1 MNRVYPFL
9 LTVAVL
15 LAACENESGFTG
27 LANQPP
33 VGGSGPGGIDATNAK
48 QAARVAYAATVQSMG
63 TGQRVGNSG
72 IASSP
77 ANGFQKPAVQRSASG
92 LLTRFIQKVPLGP
105 DTYDCGVAGTTTISG
120 DLADLFTLTAGDT
133 INMDAVDCDDGL
145 GEVIN
150 GRMELTVVSFTGDLL
165 LGGPYTLSMGVVLI
179 DFEVATALDTVVSN
193 GDSTV
198 TIDTTGDP
206 LIVMSISGTSLTNQ
220 SLTST
225 ETLSG
230 FATTQTVDLSVAP
243 EPYTL
248 TAMGSIAT
256 TQLTLSID
264 YTTPVTFQ
272 GAGEGYPF
280 AGEMLITSADGGA
293 VRLIALDE
301 NTVRIMTDADGDSTF
316 ESSEDTT
323 WDDIAI

>member
-1 MNRVYPFL
+1 MIRVYPFL
-9 LTVAVL
+9 LTISVL
-15 LAACENESGFTG
+15 LAACDSGPGFTG
-27 LANQPP
+27 VANQPP

-48 QAARVAYAATVQSMG
+48 QAARVAYASSVQSMG
-63 TGQRVGNSG
+63 TGERVGNSG

-77 ANGFQKPAVQRSASG
+77 STDFQKLNVQRSASG
-92 LLTRFIQKVPLGP
+92 LLARAIQKVPLGP

-120 DLADLFTLTAGDT
+120 DIADLFTLTVGDT
-133 INMDAVDCDDGL
+133 INMEAVDCDDGL

-150 GRMELTVVSFTGDLL
+150 GRMEMTVVSFTGDLL

-179 DFEVATALDTVVSN
+179 NFEVATALDTVVSN

-206 LIVMSISGTSLTNQ
+206 LIVMSISGMSLTNQ

-225 ETLSG
+225 ETLSD
-230 FATTQTVDLSVAP
+230 FMTAQTVDLSVSP

-248 TAMGSIAT
+248 TASGSTAT
-256 TQLTLSID
+256 TQLTISID
-264 YTTPVTFQ
+264 YSTPVTFQ

-301 NTVRIMTDADGDSTF
+301 NTVRIMTDADGDGTF